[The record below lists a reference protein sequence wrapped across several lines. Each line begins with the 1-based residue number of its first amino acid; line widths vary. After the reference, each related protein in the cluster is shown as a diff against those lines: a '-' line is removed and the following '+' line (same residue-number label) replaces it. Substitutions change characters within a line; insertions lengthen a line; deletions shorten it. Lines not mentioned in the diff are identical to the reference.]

1 MKPLEKI
8 GIGILADPEPYGI
21 LFGIETDELDIA
33 AVKIGGDFHAERLA
47 RVKIC

>member
-8 GIGILADPEPYGI
+8 GIGILTDPESYGI

-33 AVKIGGDFHAERLA
+33 TVKIGGDFHDRGLA
-47 RVKIC
+47 KVKIW